1 MYDNLVN
8 EENPVN
14 NNVKIFINIM
24 IQFLELYESEEDE
37 QMTIKNKKH
46 NNFKSKNKGARK

>member
-1 MYDNLVN
+1 MHNNLMS

-14 NNVKIFINIM
+14 SNVKIFINIM